1 MADLMGVHWNFAGMC
16 LNHSPRYDLL
26 EVVNT
31 FEAPNTPSSN
41 EKPPNPKDMNA
52 TNKVPFHL
60 WPETASAYGALAM
73 AEGAM
78 KYGRSNWR
86 HSGAKASMYYDA
98 ARRHLNDWFEGK
110 DIDESG
116 APNLGGVLACVAI
129 LVDATEAGKLHDDRM
144 YPGGYHGLTSRVE
157 SIVAQMRERHADK
170 NPQHY
175 SQSLIV
181 YETDSGFF
189 IFVTEP
195 ARSERV
201 AKFGSSSKA
210 FAFGSVVSF
219 EFPGVDAAHRLPS
232 IVKSL

>member
-1 MADLMGVHWNFAGMC
+1 M
-16 LNHSPRYDLL
+16 S
-26 EVVNT
+26 
-31 FEAPNTPSSN
+31 
-41 EKPPNPKDMNA
+41 EKPTNPKDTTA

-86 HSGAKASMYYDA
+86 HAGAKASVYYDA
-98 ARRHLNDWFEGK
+98 ARRHLNAWFEGE
-110 DIDESG
+110 DLDASG
-116 APNLGGVLACVAI
+116 APHLAHVLACVAI

-175 SQSLIV
+175 TIAQNPAVTQLQGVQGIQPGESLNDY
-181 YETDSGFF
+181 YE
-189 IFVTEP
+189 
-195 ARSERV
+195 RLRLL
-201 AKFGSSSKA
+201 FGGK
-210 FAFGSVVSF
+210 
-219 EFPGVDAAHRLPS
+219 
-232 IVKSL
+232 K